1 MKIVQEV
8 FKKDVGLTVGI
19 VILITLSMIVLRSIA
34 PFIFPVYFIYL
45 VVAVLAFLFFSQID
59 FESISLFYI
68 YFYIGSIFLLIV
80 PLVIGQVTRGTVRWI
95 PLGPVAIQPS
105 EIVRPFLLVFFAKF
119 FSLQEVNW
127 KRFFVG
133 NFLFL
138 VSFVLILVQPS
149 LGVAVMTGMGYLG
162 VVVAS
167 SFRKRSLVF
176 FVLALALLAPVL
188 WYFLVP
194 YQQGRIKAFFS
205 RTQDNNYNSVQSM
218 IAVGSGGFLGMGLGK
233 GIETQLAFLPERH
246 TDFVFASIAEELGFV
261 GAILTVGVCFY
272 ILYRIIK
279 ILEDSLG
286 VTARIFV
293 SGVFLTL
300 FVQIIVHIGM
310 NMGLFPI
317 TGLPLPLVS
326 AGGSS
331 LVATMTTL
339 GMVIGA
345 KK

>member
-1 MKIVQEV
+1 MRVVQEV
-8 FKKDVGLTVGI
+8 FKKDIGLTIGI
-19 VILITLSMIVLRSIA
+19 VILIALSMIVLRSIA
-34 PFIFPVYFIYL
+34 PFVFPVYFIYL
-45 VVAVLAFLFFSQID
+45 FVAVLAFLFFSQID
-59 FESISLFYI
+59 FDSISIFYV
-68 YFYIGSIFLLIV
+68 YFYIGSIFLLIA

-95 PLGPVAIQPS
+95 PLGPVAIQPA
-105 EIVRPFLLVFFAKF
+105 EIVRPFLLVFFARF
-119 FSLQEVNW
+119 FALSEVNL
-127 KRFFVG
+127 KRFLAG

-138 VSFVLILVQPS
+138 VPFFLILVQPS
-149 LGVAVMTGMGYLG
+149 LGVAVMTAIGYLG
-162 VVVAS
+162 IIIAS
-167 SFRKRSLVF
+167 SFKKRSLVL
-176 FVLALALLAPVL
+176 FVLTCALLVPVL
-188 WYFLVP
+188 WHFLAP
-194 YQQGRIKAFFS
+194 YQQGRVESFFS

-218 IAVGSGGFLGMGLGK
+218 IAVGSGRLLGMGLGK
-233 GIETQLAFLPERH
+233 GVETQLSFLPEKH

-261 GAILTVGVCFY
+261 GAALTVGVSFF

-279 ILEDSLG
+279 ILEDSRG
-286 VTARIFV
+286 VAARIFI

-300 FVQIIVHIGM
+300 FVQTVTHIGM

-331 LVATMTTL
+331 LVATMIAL